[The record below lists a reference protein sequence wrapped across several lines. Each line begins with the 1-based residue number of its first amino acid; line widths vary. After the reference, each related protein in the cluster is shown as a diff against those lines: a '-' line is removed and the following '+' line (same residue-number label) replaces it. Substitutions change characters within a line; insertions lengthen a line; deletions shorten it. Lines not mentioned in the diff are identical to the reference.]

1 MKKFFT
7 LALASVMVASMS
19 ISAAALP
26 ADKVTIDVYK
36 NTPVMDGVISEG
48 EWDTENVVVLG
59 KDTALAWS
67 GEVTDDVTYYFCYDE
82 KGLYVGVYAE
92 DNDVNSP
99 QSVSEVYNLDAVQF
113 ALDPAGLI
121 GAAGGGGAMFY
132 SVAMMSNGELG
143 ALYHPYG
150 GGGIEFTYS
159 GACAESFDG
168 WSFEMM
174 IPWTESIEIL
184 AGDGYAW
191 KHADGETINFIL
203 AMLDRDES
211 GAVSN
216 CYLTAVESN
225 PQVDFSP
232 ANYCYKMVLHD
243 ETAPSL
249 VVETEA
255 EVVDTVVDTLA
266 AAPQTFDAG
275 VIAAVAAIVSAA
287 GYAISKKR

>member
-1 MKKFFT
+1 MKKFFA
-7 LALASVMVASMS
+7 LALASVMVAAMS

-48 EWDTENVVVLG
+48 EWDTDNVVVLG
-59 KDTALAWS
+59 KDTALAWA
-67 GEVTDDVTYYFCYDE
+67 GEVTDDVDYYFCWDD
-82 KGLYVGVYAE
+82 KGLYIGVDAA

-99 QSVSEVYNLDAVQF
+99 QTVSEVYNLDAVQF
-113 ALDPAGLI
+113 AIDPAGLI
-121 GAAGGGGAMFY
+121 GAAGGGGAMFF
-132 SVAMMSNGELG
+132 SVAMLSDGSLG

-159 GACAESFDG
+159 GACAESADG

-184 AGDGYAW
+184 GGDGYAW
-191 KHADGETINFIL
+191 THGDGQEINFIL
-203 AMLDRDES
+203 AMLDRDDS
-211 GAVSN
+211 GATTN
-216 CYLTAVESN
+216 AYLTAVETN
-225 PQVDFSP
+225 PQVDFTP
-232 ANYCYKMVLHD
+232 ANYCYKMILHD

-249 VVETEA
+249 VVE
-255 EVVDTVVDTLA
+255 EVVETPAETP

>member
-1 MKKFFT
+1 MKKFFA
-7 LALASVMVASMS
+7 LALASVMVAAMS

-48 EWDTENVVVLG
+48 EWDTDNVVVLG
-59 KDTALAWS
+59 KDTALPWA
-67 GEVTDDVTYYFCYDE
+67 GEVSDDVTYYFCYDE
-82 KGLYVGVYAE
+82 QGLYVGVLAD

-99 QSVSEVYNLDAVQF
+99 QTISEVYNLDAVQF
-113 ALDPAGLI
+113 AIDPAGLI
-121 GAAGGGGAMFY
+121 GAAGGAGAMFY
-132 SVAMMSNGELG
+132 SVAMLADGSLG

-150 GGGIEFTYS
+150 GTGIEFTYS
-159 GACAESFDG
+159 GACSESADG

-184 AGDGYAW
+184 GGDGYEW
-191 KHADGETINFIL
+191 KHGDGETINFIL
-203 AMLDRDES
+203 AMMDRDEA
-211 GAVSN
+211 GTVHN
-216 CYLTAVESN
+216 CYLTAVETN
-225 PQVDFSP
+225 PAVDFTP

-249 VVETEA
+249 VVE
-255 EVVDTVVDTLA
+255 EVVETT
-266 AAPQTFDAG
+266 APQTFDMG
-275 VIAAVAAIVSAA
+275 VIAAVTAIVSAA